1 MAQVFVALLRS
12 SSSTVVL
19 GVVVALAFLLVLV
32 PAVAFVLV
40 VVGTAS
46 YSSYTLGFGVLVATE
61 NHTIWDSTKS

>member
-1 MAQVFVALLRS
+1 MAQVFVALLRN

-40 VVGTAS
+40 VVGIVS
-46 YSSYTLGFGVLVATE
+46 YSTYTLRSG
-61 NHTIWDSTKS
+61 